1 MLSRHSV
8 RRHQDNKLTRN
19 VIFVDYDKQAFTVSC
34 VLPVRR
40 TIVSHLC
47 GGIQASPHS
56 KLSVIAAVLCGGL
69 QANPHCKLRFI
80 PSVHCVEDYKQA
92 LIVSLCVIT
101 SVYCLENCTPPSSPH
116 CKRCVYP
123 SVHCWRTTSKPSL

>member
-47 GGIQASPHS
+47 RGLQASPHS
-56 KLSVIAAVLCGGL
+56 KLSVIAAVVCGGL
-69 QANPHCKLRFI
+69 QASPHCKLMCHSI
-80 PSVHCVEDYKQA
+80 
-92 LIVSLCVIT
+92 SLLSGELHAT
-101 SVYCLENCTPPSSPH
+101 L
-116 CKRCVYP
+116 
-123 SVHCWRTTSKPSL
+123 KPSL